1 MVKSK
6 QQRWNEKHR
15 LAIQRAQEEY
25 EKKRPTW
32 SFRPTHENLEW
43 LEAERWDSEDG
54 KLESNASL
62 LNRKLEK
69 LRKLEQQGL

>member
-1 MVKSK
+1 MLKSK
-6 QQRWNEKHR
+6 QQRWNEKNS

-32 SFRPTHENLEW
+32 SFRPTHENRDW
-43 LEAERWDSEDG
+43 LEEERCNGEDG
-54 KLESNASL
+54 KPESNASL

-69 LRKLEQQGL
+69 LRTLEQQGL

>member
-1 MVKSK
+1 MIKSK

-15 LAIQRAQEEY
+15 EAIQRAQEEY

-32 SFRPTHENLEW
+32 SFRPSLENLEW
-43 LEAERWDSEDG
+43 LESERWDNEG
-54 KLESNASL
+54 EPETNAAL
-62 LNRKLEK
+62 LNRKLDK